1 MIEVSAEAIERVE
14 RILAGVPK
22 GAERALSNAINRGL
36 SRVKTG
42 ATKRVKEVYTVQSS
56 AFHEATNTKIEKAS
70 TGNIA
75 GYVHFS
81 GCKIPLYKFQVTPKA
96 TGTGKQVKAA
106 VMKGGGTAF
115 EEAFIAQM
123 GTGHLGV
130 FERTGEQGIVSRL
143 SKAKNKIGTKHTEK
157 IEEKMGLSAAQMIG
171 NIKVLDTIEKEA
183 QEVINERLEHEIER
197 ILNGY
202 GG

>member
-1 MIEVSAEAIERVE
+1 MIEISTEAIERVE

-56 AFHEATNTKIEKAS
+56 AFTASANTQVSKAS
-70 TGNIA
+70 TSNLA
-75 GYVHFS
+75 GVVSF
-81 GCKIPLYKFQVTPKA
+81 A
-96 TGTGKQVKAA
+96 
-106 VMKGGGTAF
+106 GGGTQF
-115 EEAFIAQM
+115 EEAFIANM
-123 GTGHLGV
+123 RNGTGV
-130 FERTGEQGIVSRL
+130 FERET
-143 SKAKNKIGTKHTEK
+143 SKRFPVDEL
-157 IEEKMGLSAAQMIG
+157 MGLSAAQMVG
-171 NIKVLDTIEKEA
+171 NERIVQELQEEA
-183 QEVINERLEHEIER
+183 QEVINERLEHEIDR

>member
-1 MIEVSAEAIERVE
+1 MIEISAEAVERVE
-14 RILAGVPK
+14 SILAGVPK
-22 GAERALSNAINRGL
+22 GADRALSNAINRGL

-42 ATKRVKEVYTVQSS
+42 AKKRVKEVYTVQSS
-56 AFHEATNTKIEKAS
+56 AFNEATSTKVKKAS
-70 TGNIA
+70 TGSIA

-81 GCKIPLYKFQVTPKA
+81 RYKIPLYKFQVTPKA

-106 VMKGGGTAF
+106 VMKGSGTVF
-115 EEAFIAQM
+115 EDAFIAQM
-123 GTGHLGV
+123 KTGHLGV

-143 SKAKNKIGTKHTEK
+143 AKAKSKNGTEHTEK

-171 NIKVLDTIEKEA
+171 NIKVLDAIEKEA
-183 QEVINERLEHEIER
+183 QEVINERLEHEVER

>member
-56 AFHEATNTKIEKAS
+56 AINEATNTKIQKAS
-70 TGNIA
+70 TGNLA
-75 GYVHFS
+75 GYINFS
-81 GCKIPLYKFQVTPKA
+81 DCKIPLYKFKVTPKA
-96 TGTGKQVKAA
+96 PGVKKQVTAA
-106 VMKGGGTAF
+106 VKKGGGTAF
-115 EEAFIAQM
+115 ENAFIAQM
-123 GTGHLGV
+123 KSGHTGV
-130 FERTGEQGIVSRL
+130 FERETSKRL
-143 SKAKNKIGTKHTEK
+143 P
-157 IEEKMGLSAAQMIG
+157 IEEKMGLAMAQMVG
-171 NIKVLDTIEKEA
+171 NLNVMTEIEKEA
-183 QEVINERLEHEIER
+183 QEVVNERIGHEIER